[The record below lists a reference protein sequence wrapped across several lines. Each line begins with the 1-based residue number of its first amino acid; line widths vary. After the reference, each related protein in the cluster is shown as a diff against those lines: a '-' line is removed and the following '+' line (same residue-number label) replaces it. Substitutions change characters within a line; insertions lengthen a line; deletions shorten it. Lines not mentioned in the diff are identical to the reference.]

1 MEFPSKVLL
10 LGSGAIKIAEAAE
23 FDYSGSQAI
32 KALKEEGIK
41 IVLVNPNI
49 ATIQTDP
56 KLADKVYL
64 LPVRSFFVEKVIEKE
79 RPDGILLGFG
89 GQAALNCGVEL
100 YKRGVLA
107 KYGVKVLGTPIEAIE
122 RASNR
127 ELFRKTMIEAGLPV
141 PPSRAVSSLEEA
153 LEAAEE
159 LGYPLIMRV
168 AYNLGGRGS
177 SILFSEKDLRERVP
191 KGLAQSMIGQ
201 VLLEKYLGKWKEIEY
216 EVVRDYKGNVVVPV
230 CLENVDPMGVH
241 TGDSIVVGPSQ
252 TISNREYYAMRE
264 ASIKAAGAV
273 GIIGECNIQFALSPV
288 SEDFYIIE
296 MNPRMSRSSALASKA
311 SGYPL
316 AYIAAKLALGYTLPE
331 LINTVTGATT
341 AAFEPSL
348 DYVVVKIPR
357 WDFSK
362 FSKVDRRL
370 CTQMKSVGE
379 VMAIGRC
386 FEEAL
391 QKAVRMLDIG
401 KIGLVC
407 NDEDKY
413 TDPRELL
420 ERLKER
426 DDEWIFL
433 VARALELGVPVD
445 VISEVTGVDRWF
457 IYKIKNIV
465 EMKKKLLKAG
475 GLNEKELRELI
486 REAKRLGFS
495 DKQIAKCLGCSESE
509 VRELRKRLG
518 VVPVVKKIDT
528 LAAEW
533 PAKANYLYVTYGG
546 CVDDADF
553 SERNKVVVLGS
564 STFRIGVSV
573 EFDWATVNAVWALK
587 KHGVKEV
594 IVVNC
599 NPETVSTDWDI
610 ADKLYFEEVTL
621 ERVLDIYEK
630 EKPRGVVV
638 SMGGQTPNNIA
649 LKLHEKGA
657 SVLGTSPVNIDEAE
671 DRSKFSKILAELK
684 IKQPPWI
691 EARDLEQVLKFARK
705 VGYPVV
711 VRPSYVIGGA
721 AMKTCYSE
729 KELIKYLNEA
739 AKISPEHPVV
749 ISKFIEGAA
758 EVEVDAVS
766 DGEKV
771 LVGAV
776 IEHIEPAGVHSGD
789 ATMVIPPVT
798 LSKEAYAKILDY
810 TLKICRRLKVR
821 GPINIQ
827 FLVKNG
833 EVYVIEANVRASR
846 SMPFVS
852 KSVSV
857 NLAEEAVK
865 VMLGKKL
872 EIEGDIAVAKPKYYA
887 VKYPQFSWMQLTGA
901 DPQLDV
907 NMRSTGEVAAHGR
920 SLYEAFIKAWL
931 ASEPSRYP
939 IKRILIYSENT
950 IAEKLAKIAQPNID
964 VYLVNSNRNT
974 LSEALTLLKKR
985 KVDVAIILSDGSEA
999 YLLKRTA
1006 ADFNIPLILHNETAK
1021 ILLMSLKL
1029 CKLY

>member
-41 IVLVNPNI
+41 VVLVNPNI

-56 KLADKVYL
+56 RLADKVYL

-107 KYGVKVLGTPIEAIE
+107 KYDVKVLGTPIEAIE

-191 KGLAQSMIGQ
+191 KGLAQSMIRQ

-216 EVVRDYKGNVVVPV
+216 EVVRDCKGNVVVPV

-273 GIIGECNIQFALSPV
+273 GIIGECNIQFALSPI
-288 SEDFYIIE
+288 SEDFYVIE

-391 QKAVRMLDIG
+391 QKAIRMLDIG

-433 VARALELGVPVD
+433 AARALELGVPVD

-465 EMKKKLLKAG
+465 EMKKKLLKAR
-475 GLNEKELRELI
+475 GLSERELRELI

-509 VRELRKRLG
+509 VRKFRKRLG

-546 CVDDADF
+546 CVDDVDF
-553 SERNKVVVLGS
+553 GERSKVIVLGS

-573 EFDWATVNAVWALK
+573 EFDWATVNAVWALR

-630 EKPRGVVV
+630 EKPHGVVV

-649 LKLHEKGA
+649 LKLYKNGV

-691 EARDLEQVLKFARK
+691 EASDLEQVLEFARK

-749 ISKFIEGAA
+749 VSKFIEGAA

-798 LSKEAYAKILDY
+798 LSREAYTKILDY

-865 VMLGKKL
+865 VMLGNKL

-907 NMRSTGEVAAHGR
+907 NMRSTGEVAARGR

-931 ASEPSRYP
+931 ASEPSKYP
-939 IKRILIYSENT
+939 VKKVLIYSEDT
-950 IAEKLAKIAQPNID
+950 ATKELAKIVPPKIK
-964 VYLVNSNRNT
+964 VYLVDRNEGAF
-974 LSEALTLLKKR
+974 SKALVLLKR
-985 KVDVAIILSDGSEA
+985 REVDVAIILGNGDKA
-999 YLLKRTA
+999 YLLKRAA
-1006 ADFNIPLILHNETAK
+1006 ADYNVPLILHRDTAK
-1021 ILLMSLKL
+1021 MLLISLKL
-1029 CKLY
+1029 CKLH